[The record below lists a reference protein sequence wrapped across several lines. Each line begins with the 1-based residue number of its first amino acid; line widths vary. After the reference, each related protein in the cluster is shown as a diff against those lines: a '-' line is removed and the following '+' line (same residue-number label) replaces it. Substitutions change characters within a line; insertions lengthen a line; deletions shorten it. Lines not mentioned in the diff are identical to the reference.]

1 MGGQPTHVCNRPRS
15 SFRMLS
21 FVVFDAEGVDAR
33 HFPPRH
39 AYLIGPEETPV
50 QGEIALRI
58 GVVDAAKAVHTTV
71 GLAVQMLVG
80 KGGPEGS
87 LGLLTVQTCLLPDH
101 IQPYLLTIELARRQI
116 MFVLNK
122 MEDWGLFDLPPD
134 HPLITHFDSARD
146 AFTQSLIAQRSN
158 DPAVTST
165 AGGQPTGRGGFSAK
179 ADALAEHAL
188 AVGIAAGEQLTLLNA
203 ERQFRLR
210 TTGKGYK
217 DALSHLG
224 RLTPE
229 TPSGGAPVTV
239 PGVGHCVLSELPQ
252 LGCAVNPNTFTEVQQ
267 RAVMATC
274 DYITLPMRWIDLE
287 PSEGKYNFTTT
298 DRWIEWAIRTAK
310 LPVVGG
316 PLLDFR
322 PQSSP
327 DFLFIWENDY
337 ETLRDLVYEHVTAVV
352 TRYRRTI
359 SRWTVASGLHVNMN
373 FKISFDQIVD
383 LTKMCIQLVRKLH
396 PAAKVQLE
404 VAQPWG
410 EYHAM
415 NRRSIPPHVYAE
427 AIVQTGA
434 ANPASQIDALCVRC
448 QMGHAEP
455 GLATRDLMSLSAMLD
470 RYAALEKPIVVSALG
485 CPSAP
490 ITPKPFRTRSGA
502 EAGDPYEPGYWREN
516 WSENQQA
523 AWLLAAGAIIASKP
537 YIHSM
542 CWQDLS
548 DPTNPAL
555 APEMPSGGLLTASGQ
570 PKAALNK
577 FALLRKAIKEQR
589 WPLASQLPAGQ

>member
-1 MGGQPTHVCNRPRS
+1 
-15 SFRMLS
+15 MLS

-80 KGGPEGS
+80 KGGAEGN

-101 IQPYLLTIELARRQI
+101 VRPYLLTIELARRQI

-122 MEDWGLFDLPPD
+122 MEDWGLFDLPPE
-134 HPLITHFDSARD
+134 HPLIKHFDSARD
-146 AFTQSLIAQRSN
+146 AFTQSLIAQRAPDGDGEPNAS
-158 DPAVTST
+158 
-165 AGGQPTGRGGFSAK
+165 RGGFSVK
-179 ADALAEHAL
+179 ADGLAEKAL

-210 TTGKGYK
+210 TSGKGYK
-217 DALSHLG
+217 DALAHLS

-229 TPSGGAPVTV
+229 VPTGGAPVTV
-239 PGVGHCVLSELPQ
+239 PGTGHCVLSESPQ
-252 LGCAVNPNTFTEVQQ
+252 VGCAVNPNSFTDVQQ
-267 RAVMATC
+267 RAVLATC
-274 DYITLPMRWIDLE
+274 DFITLPMRWIDLE
-287 PSEGKYNFTTT
+287 PTEGKYNFATT

-373 FKISFDQIVD
+373 FKISFEQIVD

-396 PAAKVQLE
+396 PTSKIQLE

-410 EYHAM
+410 EYHAV

-434 ANPASQIDALCVRC
+434 ANPSSQIDALCVRC

-502 EAGDPYEPGYWREN
+502 EAGDAHEPGYWREN
-516 WSENQQA
+516 WSEAQQG

-537 YIHSM
+537 YVQSI
-542 CWQDLS
+542 CWQDLA
-548 DPTNPAL
+548 DTAIGAV
-555 APEMPSGGLLTASGQ
+555 APEMPCGGLLNSSGQ
-570 PKAALNK
+570 PKVALNK

-589 WPLASQLPAGQ
+589 WPLPSQLPVGQ